1 MGPGVPGSIRRPCH
15 MGPGKKVGKRMMM
28 DGQAREVLGLQRGPV
43 ETPGKG
49 VEKGSLVSTE
59 GINVP
64 LQFEQSA
71 SLVL

>member
-1 MGPGVPGSIRRPCH
+1 MV
-15 MGPGKKVGKRMMM
+15 GKKMMM

-43 ETPGKG
+43 ENPGKG
-49 VEKGSLVSTE
+49 VENRSLVSTE